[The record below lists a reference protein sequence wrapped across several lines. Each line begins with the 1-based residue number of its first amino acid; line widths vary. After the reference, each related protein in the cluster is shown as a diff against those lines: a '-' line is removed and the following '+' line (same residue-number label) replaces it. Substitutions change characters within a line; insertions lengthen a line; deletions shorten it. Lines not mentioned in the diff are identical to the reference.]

1 MTSFSQHLC
10 HPLLFHSISIFAGA
24 EDLNVNNIHSFKRS
38 EPRWWYRVSRS
49 FQQIG
54 VSNKILM
61 ITIDQHNGDE
71 AADGLWQGVWRDLAN
86 TNRNT
91 NKNENTNTNN
101 GDEAA
106 DGLWQ
111 VVWRDPAGLTDR
123 CHARSRTH
131 AHLTVHNDHP
141 DAHKDHTTDQCNV

>member
-24 EDLNVNNIHSFKRS
+24 EDLNVNNIHSFKRTKVVY
-38 EPRWWYRVSRS
+38 WLSRS
-49 FQQIG
+49 FQQID

-61 ITIDQHNGDE
+61 ITIDQRNGDE
-71 AADGLWQGVWRDLAN
+71 AADCLLQGVWRDLAN

-91 NKNENTNTNN
+91 NENENTNTNN

-106 DGLWQ
+106 DG
-111 VVWRDPAGLTDR
+111 P
-123 CHARSRTH
+123 
-131 AHLTVHNDHP
+131 
-141 DAHKDHTTDQCNV
+141 

>member
-1 MTSFSQHLC
+1 MIQ
-10 HPLLFHSISIFAGA
+10 A
-24 EDLNVNNIHSFKRS
+24 
-38 EPRWWYRVSRS
+38 
-49 FQQIG
+49 QQEIG
-54 VSNKILM
+54 VTNKILM

-106 DGLWQ
+106 DGL
-111 VVWRDPAGLTDR
+111 
-123 CHARSRTH
+123 
-131 AHLTVHNDHP
+131 
-141 DAHKDHTTDQCNV
+141 